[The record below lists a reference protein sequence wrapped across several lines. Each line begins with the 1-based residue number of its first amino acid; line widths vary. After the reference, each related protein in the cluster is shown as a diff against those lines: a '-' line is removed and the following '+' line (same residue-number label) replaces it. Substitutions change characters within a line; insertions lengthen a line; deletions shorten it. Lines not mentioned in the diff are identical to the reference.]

1 VDIRILEGSFGC
13 CQAKLAEKGI
23 ETPAA
28 FIPFEDILEL
38 SIAGLDM
45 THDSMPKI
53 SRGMDLGSL
62 FGGPTLNTAGNAW
75 LGDTLEV
82 TFMLKT
88 HAGIH
93 LLAKTE
99 NETFLRLKEAFIG
112 NEKENAAGT

>member
-13 CQAKLAEKGI
+13 CQAKLTEKGI

-38 SIAGLDM
+38 SVAGLDM

-53 SRGMDLGSL
+53 SKGMDLGSL
-62 FGGPTLNTAGNAW
+62 FDGSPQNAGNAW
-75 LGDTLEV
+75 RGDTLEV

-88 HAGIH
+88 HAGTH
-93 LLAKTE
+93 LLARTE
-99 NETFLRLKEAFIG
+99 NETFLCLKEAFIG
-112 NEKENAAGT
+112 NEKEV